1 MTDFEIVE
9 GLIARDPEVTRVFF
23 FVNCKPLIYSII
35 SKVYRKATPENYD
48 DMVNDLYLHLMEND
62 AARLRQYGGRSSIY
76 QWLKTVG
83 IRYFIQKRKGMI
95 DSDGDDSLY
104 FRTSGEH
111 TMSRVEFEMDLDAL
125 IERVK
130 VERYRQVLRL
140 IFIEDCSVEDA
151 ADRLGVTAA
160 NYYNI
165 KHRAM
170 QCMLREAK
178 LERYE

>member
-76 QWLKTVG
+76 QWLKTVA

-104 FRTSGEH
+104 FRTSGEN

-140 IFIEDCSVEDA
+140 IFIEDCSVEDV

>member
-35 SKVYRKATPENYD
+35 SKVYGNANAEDYD
-48 DMVNDLYLHLMEND
+48 EMVNELYLHLIEND

-76 QWLKTVG
+76 QWLKTVA
-83 IRYFIQKRKGMI
+83 IRYFIQKRKGVI

-104 FRTSGEH
+104 FRTSGEN
-111 TMSRVEFEMDLDAL
+111 TTSRIEFEMDLDAL
-125 IERVK
+125 IERVS

-140 IFIEDCSVEDA
+140 IFIEDCRVEDA
-151 ADRLGVTAA
+151 AARLGVTAA

-170 QCMLREAK
+170 QYMLRVARIEH
-178 LERYE
+178 YE

>member
-76 QWLKTVG
+76 QWLKTVA

-104 FRTSGEH
+104 FRTSGEN

-151 ADRLGVTAA
+151 GDRLGVTAA